1 MPLFKPEGGEPLVV
15 RSTLG
20 SVPEH
25 NAKTHMLP
33 MTQKDFAG
41 ARPATGAKVR
51 FGQLTQ
57 SSFFARHNPQPG
69 RVRHIKGLLDVPICA
84 VHDDGSIKEPSN
96 LLRAPSSAER
106 RSLYSFHI
114 PRISSAPYRIF
125 NQNPVLNSHRYPI
138 NTITGMSTYPK
149 GFKDLANHLPYTDDW
164 RNELVSLVDKAG
176 LGLPKEV
183 KDYQREQP
191 KRTSVYSAE
200 TGRLIPPPSRAM
212 SRGASRQRQREPFLH
227 IAPEQSNENLVLEM
241 LCQILQTDSIGAVQE
256 WLVSSGDK
264 EKDLALN
271 IIKVALGAED
281 TYWKQLEEPAVTP
294 FDSFLDFRPMSQP
307 PSNMIVENGYAEMDR
322 PSPRLRAGTSMG
334 RLGTGFSR
342 YSYQGDK
349 KLPGSPREQFKF
361 DGNGNPSLRPLSHK
375 PDILKIDHSVRP
387 TSRPQTRT
395 GSPRGG
401 AQGHTQTSP
410 VPGTPQRLHI
420 SSRTQGNQE

>member
-1 MPLFKPEGGEPLVV
+1 
-15 RSTLG
+15 
-20 SVPEH
+20 
-25 NAKTHMLP
+25 
-33 MTQKDFAG
+33 
-41 ARPATGAKVR
+41 
-51 FGQLTQ
+51 
-57 SSFFARHNPQPG
+57 
-69 RVRHIKGLLDVPICA
+69 
-84 VHDDGSIKEPSN
+84 
-96 LLRAPSSAER
+96 
-106 RSLYSFHI
+106 
-114 PRISSAPYRIF
+114 
-125 NQNPVLNSHRYPI
+125 
-138 NTITGMSTYPK
+138 
-149 GFKDLANHLPYTDDW
+149 
-164 RNELVSLVDKAG
+164 
-176 LGLPKEV
+176 
-183 KDYQREQP
+183 
-191 KRTSVYSAE
+191 
-200 TGRLIPPPSRAM
+200 
-212 SRGASRQRQREPFLH
+212 
-227 IAPEQSNENLVLEM
+227 M

-256 WLVSSGDK
+256 WLVSSGDN

-294 FDSFLDFRPMSQP
+294 LDSFLDGRPMSQP

-322 PSPRLRAGTSMG
+322 PPPRLRAGTSMG

-361 DGNGNPSLRPLSHK
+361 DGKGNPSLRPLSHK